1 VRRAFRE
8 LVGLYWES
16 GLSADIPALAW
27 YLLSSLVP
35 LALGLTAL
43 AAVVLG
49 DYAEAQALAARVS
62 RVLPKDVH
70 DQIVTLVLRTRR
82 DSPFLIAGAIMGMV
96 WTSSGSVEVLDRCL
110 SRMLSIK
117 GPNPV
122 VGKLR
127 NIGVAFAVAVL
138 VVVMVLLATAGTGL
152 VDRLHLNA
160 TLVRVAVPLLLL
172 TVIVLICASV
182 FRVLGGGRVSWH
194 AALAGGGAS
203 GVILLIT
210 PTVAGY
216 YTRWVANNTPVKVF
230 LVLAGVLIT
239 CYLVAA
245 GLLLG
250 AGVVARV
257 ELRHRLRA
265 PEPQTAQGA
274 VSCAGTSTSSE
285 TRPKDQECNPDKGG

>member
-1 VRRAFRE
+1 VRE
-8 LVGLYWES
+8 LVGLYWKS
-16 GLSADIPALAW
+16 GVTDIPALAW

-62 RVLPKDVH
+62 HALPKDVH
-70 DQIVTLVLRTRR
+70 DQIVALVLRTQR
-82 DSPFLIAGAIMGMV
+82 DSPFLIAGAIAGMV
-96 WTSSGSVEVLDRCL
+96 WTSSGAVGVLDRCL
-110 SRMLSIK
+110 SRMLSMRSR
-117 GPNPV
+117 NPV
-122 VGKLR
+122 LGLMR
-127 NIGVAFAVAVL
+127 NLGVAFAVAVL

-172 TVIVLICASV
+172 VVIALICASV
-182 FRVLGGGRVSWH
+182 FRVLAGERVSWR
-194 AALAGGGAS
+194 AALAGGGVS

-210 PTVAGY
+210 PTLAGY
-216 YTRWVANNTPVKVF
+216 YTGWVANNTPVKVF

-239 CYLVAA
+239 CYIVAF

-250 AGVVARV
+250 AAVVARV
-257 ELRHRLRA
+257 QLGHAPDGPDPRA
-265 PEPQTAQGA
+265 PGRRRFP
-274 VSCAGTSTSSE
+274 AGSA
-285 TRPKDQECNPDKGG
+285 RGGG

>member
-1 VRRAFRE
+1 MLSHRIRSTTVRSALRE

-16 GLSADIPALAW
+16 GISADIPALAW

-49 DYAEAQALAARVS
+49 DYAEAQALWARVS
-62 RVLPKDVH
+62 RFLPGDLH
-70 DQIVTLVLRTRR
+70 DQIVTLVLRTKR
-82 DSPFLIAGAIMGMV
+82 DSPFLIAGAIAGMV
-96 WTSSGSVEVLDRCL
+96 WASSGSVGVLDRCL
-110 SRMLSIK
+110 SRMLSIE

-127 NIGVAFAVAVL
+127 NLGVAFAVAAL

-160 TLVRVAVPLLLL
+160 TMVRVAVPLLLFV
-172 TVIVLICASV
+172 VIVLICASV
-182 FRVLGGGRVSWH
+182 FRVLAGGRVSWH
-194 AALAGGGAS
+194 AALAGGGVS

-210 PTVAGY
+210 PTLAGY

-230 LVLAGVLIT
+230 LVLAGVLAT
-239 CYLVAA
+239 CYIVAF

-250 AGVVARV
+250 TAVVARV
-257 ELRHRLRA
+257 QLGNRL
-265 PEPQTAQGA
+265 GA
-274 VSCAGTSTSSE
+274 AESESSA
-285 TRPKDQECNPDKGG
+285 

>member
-1 VRRAFRE
+1 MRRALRE

-16 GLSADIPALAW
+16 GVSADIPALAW

-49 DYAEAQALAARVS
+49 DYAEAQTLAARVS
-62 RVLPKDVH
+62 RVLPRDVH
-70 DQIVTLVLRTRR
+70 DQIVALVLRTKR
-82 DSPFLIAGAIMGMV
+82 DSPLLIAGAIVGML
-96 WTSSGSVEVLDRCL
+96 WTSSGSVGVIDRCL

-117 GPNPV
+117 GSNPV
-122 VGKLR
+122 LGKLR
-127 NIGVAFAVAVL
+127 NMGVAFAVAGL

-152 VDRLHLNA
+152 VDRLHFNA
-160 TLVRVAVPLLLL
+160 TLVRLALPLLLL
-172 TVIVLICASV
+172 AVIVLICASV
-182 FRVLGGGRVSWH
+182 FRVLGGETVSWH
-194 AALAGGGAS
+194 AALAGGGVS

-216 YTRWVANNTPVKVF
+216 YTRWVANSTPVKVF

-239 CYLVAA
+239 CYIVAF

-250 AGVVARV
+250 TGVVARV
-257 ELRHRLRA
+257 QVGHRLRA
-265 PEPQTAQGA
+265 PESPTVQHDDAPPGHPPEP
-274 VSCAGTSTSSE
+274 V
-285 TRPKDQECNPDKGG
+285 

>member
-1 VRRAFRE
+1 LRE

-16 GLSADIPALAW
+16 GVSADIPALAW

-43 AAVVLG
+43 AAVALG
-49 DYAEAQALAARVS
+49 DYAEAQALAS
-62 RVLPKDVH
+62 RLSRTLPKDVH
-70 DQIVTLVLRTRR
+70 DQVVALVLRTKK
-82 DSPFLIAGAIMGMV
+82 DSPLLIAGAIAGMV
-96 WTSSGSVEVLDRCL
+96 WTSSGSVGVIDRCL
-110 SRMLSIK
+110 SRTLSIK
-117 GPNPV
+117 ALNPV

-127 NIGVAFAVAVL
+127 NIGVAFAVAAL
-138 VVVMVLLATAGTGL
+138 VVLMVLLATAGTGL

-182 FRVLGGGRVSWH
+182 FRVLGGERVSWH
-194 AALAGGGAS
+194 AALAGGGVS

-210 PTVAGY
+210 PIVAGY
-216 YTRWVANNTPVKVF
+216 YTSWVANNTPVKVF

-239 CYLVAA
+239 CYTVAF

-250 AGVVARV
+250 TGVVARV
-257 ELRHRLRA
+257 QLGHRLRA
-265 PEPQTAQGA
+265 PESDTAQGG
-274 VSCAGTSTSSE
+274 VSCSQTWPRGFE
-285 TRPKDQECNPDKGG
+285 RGRQG

>member
-1 VRRAFRE
+1 MRRALRE

-16 GLSADIPALAW
+16 GVSADIPALAW

-49 DYAEAQALAARVS
+49 DYAEAQTLAARVS
-62 RVLPKDVH
+62 RVLPHDVH
-70 DQIVTLVLRTRR
+70 DQIVALVLRTQR
-82 DSPFLIAGAIMGMV
+82 DSPLLIASAIVGML
-96 WTSSGSVEVLDRCL
+96 WTSAGSVGVIDRCL

-117 GPNPV
+117 SPNPV
-122 VGKLR
+122 LGKLR
-127 NIGVAFAVAVL
+127 NMGVAFAVAGL

-152 VDRLHLNA
+152 VDRLHFNA
-160 TLVRVAVPLLLL
+160 TLVRVALPLLLL
-172 TVIVLICASV
+172 AVIVLICASV
-182 FRVLGGGRVSWH
+182 FRVLGGERVSWH
-194 AALAGGGAS
+194 AALAGGGVS

-216 YTRWVANNTPVKVF
+216 YTRWVANSTPVKVF

-239 CYLVAA
+239 CYIVAF

-250 AGVVARV
+250 TGVVARV
-257 ELRHRLRA
+257 QVGHRLRA
-265 PEPQTAQGA
+265 PGSQTVHRDDAPPGHPTEPL
-274 VSCAGTSTSSE
+274 
-285 TRPKDQECNPDKGG
+285 

>member
-1 VRRAFRE
+1 MRRALRE

-16 GLSADIPALAW
+16 GVSADIPALAW

-49 DYAEAQALAARVS
+49 DYAEAQTLAARVS
-62 RVLPKDVH
+62 RVLPQDVH
-70 DQIVTLVLRTRR
+70 DQIVALVLRTKR
-82 DSPFLIAGAIMGMV
+82 DSPLLIVGAIVGMV
-96 WTSSGSVEVLDRCL
+96 WTSSGSVGVIDRSL
-110 SRMLSIK
+110 SRTLSIK

-122 VGKLR
+122 LGKLR
-127 NIGVAFAVAVL
+127 NIGVAFAVAGL

-152 VDRLHLNA
+152 VNRLHFNA
-160 TLVRVAVPLLLL
+160 TLVRLVLPLVLLA
-172 TVIVLICASV
+172 VIVLICASV
-182 FRVLGGGRVSWH
+182 FRVLGGERVSWH
-194 AALAGGGAS
+194 AALAGGGVS

-216 YTRWVANNTPVKVF
+216 YTRWVANSTPVKVF

-239 CYLVAA
+239 CYIVAF

-250 AGVVARV
+250 TGVVARV
-257 ELRHRLRA
+257 QIGHRLRA
-265 PEPQTAQGA
+265 PESQTVQRDDAPPGHPPQA
-274 VSCAGTSTSSE
+274 V
-285 TRPKDQECNPDKGG
+285 

>member
-1 VRRAFRE
+1 MRRALRE

-16 GLSADIPALAW
+16 GISADIPALAW

-62 RVLPKDVH
+62 DVLPKDVQ
-70 DQIVTLVLRTRR
+70 DQIVALVLRTTR
-82 DSPFLIAGAIMGMV
+82 DSPFLIAGAIVGMV
-96 WTSSGSVEVLDRCL
+96 WTSSGSVGVIDRCL

-117 GPNPV
+117 GPNLL

-127 NIGVAFAVAVL
+127 NLAVAFAVAVL

-152 VDRLHLNA
+152 VERLHVNA
-160 TLVRVAVPLLLL
+160 TLLRVGLPLLLL

-182 FRVLGGGRVSWH
+182 FRVLGGEKVSWR
-194 AALAGGGAS
+194 AALAGGGVS
-203 GVILLIT
+203 GVILMVT
-210 PTVAGY
+210 PTLAGY
-216 YTRWVANNTPVKVF
+216 YTHWVANNTPERLF

-239 CYLVAA
+239 CYIVAFGVLLGTGVAA
-245 GLLLG
+245 RLELG
-250 AGVVARV
+250 
-257 ELRHRLRA
+257 HRIRA
-265 PEPQTAQGA
+265 P
-274 VSCAGTSTSSE
+274 
-285 TRPKDQECNPDKGG
+285 